1 MSLQIKLQQN
11 VKKMNEQTR
20 EQNRILIG
28 KKLNMSQAFT
38 TDGKSLAV
46 TKLKIS
52 EGLNEDMVDAIVT
65 LVGKSKGKG
74 WAGVMKKWGFHG
86 GPATR
91 GQSDKARSAGSIG
104 AQSPGRVF
112 KGKKMAG
119 RMGNKR
125 VTLHNVK
132 IIKVDL
138 DANELI
144 VSGPVPGARNSEVLV
159 RFN

>member
-1 MSLQIKLQQN
+1 MS
-11 VKKMNEQTR
+11 
-20 EQNRILIG
+20 EQNKKQNKILVG
-28 KKLNMSQAFT
+28 RKLNMSQAFT
-38 TDGKSLAV
+38 KDGRSFPV
-46 TKLKIS
+46 TRLQII
-52 EGLNEDMVDAIVT
+52 EGLTEDMLDSVVT

-119 RMGNKR
+119 RMGNKK

-132 IIKVDL
+132 IVKVDTNT
-138 DANELI
+138 NELM